1 MNDRL
6 LLYLVGPPGVGKS
19 TVMAELTSRC
29 GREQSLQ
36 PFAHDVLVRQ
46 DREVGVELGRRRA
59 SFSGTDALGMSVQ
72 PRAVEWIASRPHRLV
87 LGEGARLGTV
97 GFLTAARTAG
107 YRVLLVHLSA
117 PEDVLERRRALRGSR
132 QSPSWMQGAETRAQ
146 RLADRMALDADVH
159 RISGNAPAADLAEH
173 ITALDERLADLCSN

>member
-19 TVMAELTSRC
+19 TVMAELTRRC
-29 GREQSLQ
+29 RRELSPK
-36 PFAHDVLVRQ
+36 PFAHDHLYT
-46 DREVGVELGRRRA
+46 DDLEPVGMELGRRRA
-59 SFSGTDALGMSVQ
+59 TFSGTDALGMSVQ

-117 PEDVLERRRALRGSR
+117 PEDVLERRRALRGSS
-132 QSPSWMQGAETRAQ
+132 QSPAWMRGAETRAQ

-159 RISGNAPAADLAEH
+159 RISGNAPAVDLAQR
-173 ITALDERLADLCSN
+173 IATLDERLAVLC